1 MTKHS
6 NTLTLVDLKLDRKSR
21 VPLHRQ
27 LYVQIRDL
35 IVEGRLPAGQAL
47 PSSRALASTFDI
59 SRSTVVVAFEQL
71 AMEGYIDGR
80 VGDATRV
87 AEVVLAN
94 PFRTRRGI
102 SRPTA
107 ARPLLSRRGLQLA
120 NASTSPLHLPHELAP
135 FAPGLPALNA
145 FPHALWGR
153 LSLRRLRKPDHAVL
167 SYGDPAGYRPLRE
180 AIAAHVTAARGARC
194 DADQVIVVN
203 GSFQAIE
210 MALRLL
216 TNPGDPILTEDPGYE
231 GIRGAAASLGIRTVP
246 VPVDAEGIR
255 VDDAIK
261 ACPTARIAYVTP
273 SHQMPTGAILSA
285 SRRMQLLAW
294 AQRCQGWI
302 IEDDYDG
309 IFRYRGQ
316 PLASLQ
322 GIDESNRV
330 IYVST
335 FSKVLVPA
343 LRLAYLIAPPDL
355 VEAFVAARR
364 FSDRHSAGIEQAVL
378 ADFFELGFFARHL
391 RRMRSLY
398 EERQALFISESQRVI
413 GDELLIEPSPAGMHL
428 VGYFRAR
435 TDDTKVVAAAAE
447 LGVGSSALSTYSVVR
462 PKPSGLVLGYAQADE
477 REMRN
482 CMQAL
487 AQAVR
492 AVRAVRPR
500 RVRRA
505 NAGAA

>member
-1 MTKHS
+1 MSKHT
-6 NTLTLVDLKLDRKSR
+6 NTLTLIDLHLDRKSR

-35 IVEGRLPAGQAL
+35 IVDGRLRAGQSL
-47 PSSRALASTFDI
+47 PSSRALASTFSI

-87 AEVVLAN
+87 AEVVLAS
-94 PFRTRRGI
+94 PSRARRGI
-102 SRPTA
+102 SRPAA
-107 ARPLLSRRGLQLA
+107 ARPLLSRRGSQLA
-120 NASTSPLHLPHELAP
+120 NASSRPLHLPHELVP
-135 FAPGLPALNA
+135 FAPGLPAMNA

-153 LSLRRLRKPDHAVL
+153 LSLRRWQKAEHDVL
-167 SYGDPAGYRPLRE
+167 SYGEPAGYRPLRE
-180 AIAAHVTAARGARC
+180 AIASHVTAARGARC

-216 TNPGDPILTEDPGYE
+216 TNPGDPILIEDPGYE
-231 GIRGAAASLGIRTVP
+231 GIRGAAAALGLRAIP
-246 VPVDAEGIR
+246 VPVDAEGFR
-255 VDDAIK
+255 VDDAIN
-261 ACPTARIAYVTP
+261 ACPMARIAYVTP

-309 IFRYRGQ
+309 VFRYRGQ

-343 LRLAYLIAPPDL
+343 LRLAYVVAPPDL
-355 VEAFVAARR
+355 VDTFVAARR
-364 FSDRHSAGIEQAVL
+364 FSDRHSPGIEQAVL
-378 ADFFELGFFARHL
+378 ADFIEQGFFARHL

-398 EERQALFISESQRVI
+398 EERQALFIGEANRVV

-428 VGYFRAR
+428 VGYFRSR
-435 TDDTKVVAAAAE
+435 LDDIKVVAAAAD
-447 LGVGSSALSTYSVVR
+447 LGLGASALSTFSVLK

-477 REMRN
+477 RETRN
-482 CMQAL
+482 GMLAL

-492 AVRAVRPR
+492 AVRPSRQR
-500 RVRRA
+500 RS